1 MSEMLRERLE
11 AYPFIHVLN
20 DYNYG
25 PVTLFRVYPEEVDA
39 KDAFQ
44 RELNDAD
51 YREQLEKNNT
61 YNRQIFNHFHERA
74 MHGDG
79 VLLSW
84 TYAYRNPYYPNCS
97 PIGAIKSFILSP
109 LTDLNAVDIVVRQ
122 VLEAQMELNKEKQ

>member
-1 MSEMLRERLE
+1 MLRERLE
-11 AYPFIHVLN
+11 DYPFIHVLN

-44 RELNDAD
+44 QELTDAD

-61 YNRQIFNHFHERA
+61 YNRQIFSYFHERA
-74 MHGDG
+74 KHGDG

-84 TYAYRNPYYPNCS
+84 TNAYRHSNYLGGS
-97 PIGAIKSFILSP
+97 PVAAIKSFILSP
-109 LTDLNAVDIVVRQ
+109 WTDLNAVDIVIRQ
-122 VLEAQMELNKEKQ
+122 VLETQMEFNKKNK